1 MADLCSDESMQ
12 ALVLEMQSP
21 QGEQVDHIDRID
33 KLLAQFPEDPRL
45 HFLRGSNLI
54 GKGRLIEAHHS
65 LSRAV
70 TIAPDFAIARF
81 QLGFFQLTSG
91 EAENALETW
100 GRLDRLPDGHYLRKF
115 VDGLRCLIRDDF
127 QGAIDTLRAGILLNE
142 ETPPLSRDM
151 QLIIDRC
158 LPLLATGPGD
168 GAEAA
173 ASETSLILQ
182 QFSKRTTYD
191 S

>member
-1 MADLCSDESMQ
+1 MSNQCSDERMQ
-12 ALVLEMQSP
+12 ALVRDMQSP
-21 QGEQVDHIDRID
+21 QNQVDPIERID
-33 KLLAQFPEDPRL
+33 KLLAEFPEDARL

-54 GKGRLIEAHHS
+54 GNGRLIEAHRS

-70 TIAPDFAIARF
+70 AIAPDFAIARF

-100 GRLDRLPDGHYLRKF
+100 GRLDRLPDTHYLRKF

-127 QGAIDTLRAGILLNE
+127 HGAIDALRAGILLNQE
-142 ETPPLSRDM
+142 IPPLSRDM

-158 LPLLATGPGD
+158 LPLLAKGHDD
-168 GAEAA
+168 GETA

-182 QFSKRTTYD
+182 QFTNRPSTH
-191 S
+191 